1 MAIGEGHPYP
11 IRAIDNNLLSLGRA
25 VHKRTAPGSNA
36 WSGPCQI
43 LFYDAKPDK
52 RLADGGFLLR
62 PHLLDITSRGIPSV
76 RDKSVLPLGL
86 RDAGAVDVEAV
97 LFLYPSANLLVG
109 RHFCFRIEFA
119 LVVVCVD
126 YEGEP
131 SSVHRQTGFG
141 NGVRIPNVRLNVAKM
156 LFRKALRRNEKKPDF
171 TLQNLPSVLFHQI
184 TTSRNRDILL
194 IPRQGTERQ
203 AKPIQRLHLD
213 YVNEV
218 LHLGKTR
225 AKIFR
230 QRANTFDLV
239 VVGG

>member
-1 MAIGEGHPYP
+1 MERTCNSCNTMAIGEGHPYP

-62 PHLLDITSRGIPSV
+62 LHLLDVASLGIAGIC
-76 RDKSVLPLGL
+76 DKPVLPLGL

-131 SSVHRQTGFG
+131 GSVHRQTGFG
-141 NGVRIPNVRLNVAKM
+141 NGVRIPNVWWR
-156 LFRKALRRNEKKPDF
+156 
-171 TLQNLPSVLFHQI
+171 
-184 TTSRNRDILL
+184 
-194 IPRQGTERQ
+194 
-203 AKPIQRLHLD
+203 
-213 YVNEV
+213 
-218 LHLGKTR
+218 
-225 AKIFR
+225 
-230 QRANTFDLV
+230 
-239 VVGG
+239 